1 MSDYIDDVFGSQG
14 ALARKFPG
22 YQPREGQIALARAV
36 DRAIATSGHLL
47 AEAPTGTGKSI
58 GYAVPAIHHAIQRG
72 SAAIIVTANIALQ
85 EQLVRKDLPLLR
97 EVLPDFFRYA
107 LLKGK
112 SNYLCLD
119 KLYNGSSGLPDPE
132 DAEMN
137 KQIVEWGQATETGD
151 MSDLPFQPSA
161 KLWSRFSVSSEE
173 CLGTDCEYHGNCH
186 SQIARES
193 ASIAEVVVTNYHLFF
208 ADMHVRE
215 MTEGMVSLLPNY
227 SVAVLDEGHK
237 AVEIARDFFGF
248 RITEGMLRNVASY
261 LDYTEKLA
269 LEGAYN
275 DFFLALGMY
284 RRNPKYKSR
293 IREMNCVPSERLDIA
308 LEAAVENYAKMLGG
322 LLMDYA
328 ALDIQERKRVRKLA
342 ARYTRAKELREE
354 IAAVMTLERDDA
366 DSVYFIEEEQGRIA
380 LCAKPVNVADMLRE
394 RLFKTTS
401 SVSVTSATLAARGS
415 FEYISKDLGADGAQ
429 TLMAASPFSWGDQAL
444 LITPP
449 DVPEPND
456 PKFAVE
462 IGKKFVQTIELARGR
477 TLGLFTS
484 YKGLNAAHE
493 QAVRTGYRIL
503 KQGDMPRT
511 QLIEEFKRDVNSVLL
526 GVESFWAGVDVP
538 GESLSCVFIDKLPF
552 TTPDDPIM
560 DALTERD
567 RDWFMKYSVPK
578 AIISFKQGFGR
589 LIRTSTD
596 KGVVVLCDRRVSTKF
611 YGKHFIDSLPQV
623 QRSSNIDDVR
633 NFLDGEPLVRVSTAS
648 APLPSSRSLLDL

>member
-1 MSDYIDDVFGSQG
+1 LSDYIDDVFGPQG
-14 ALARKFPG
+14 VLAQKFAG

-58 GYAVPAIHHAIQRG
+58 GYAVPAIHHAVKHR
-72 SAAIIVTANIALQ
+72 SAAVIVTANIALQ
-85 EQLVRKDLPLLR
+85 EQLVRKDLPLLS

-112 SNYLCLD
+112 NNYLCLD
-119 KLYNGSSGLPDPE
+119 KLNNGAPGLPDPE

-137 KQIVEWGQATETGD
+137 ACIAKWAETTKTGD
-151 MSDLPFQPSA
+151 MSDLPFQPPA
-161 KLWSRFSVSSEE
+161 RLWARFSVSSDE
-173 CLGTDCEYHGNCH
+173 CFGKDCEFYNSCY
-186 SQIARES
+186 SQIAREM
-193 ASIAEVVVTNYHLFF
+193 ASIAEIVVTNYHLFF
-208 ADMHVRE
+208 ADMQVRKA
-215 MTEGMVSLLPNY
+215 TKGMVSLLPNY
-227 SVAVLDEGHK
+227 SVAILDEGHK

-248 RITEGMLRNVASY
+248 RITEGMFRNIASY
-261 LDYTEKLA
+261 LDYTEKVA
-269 LEGAYN
+269 LESAYN
-275 DFFLALGMY
+275 DFFISLGMY

-293 IREMNCVPSERLDIA
+293 IREMNCVPSERIDNA
-308 LEAAVENYAKMLGG
+308 LEAAIENYAKMLGG
-322 LLMDYA
+322 LLTDYQS
-328 ALDIQERKRVRKLA
+328 LDIQERKRVHKLA

-354 IAAVMTLERDDA
+354 IAAAMMLERGDVDN
-366 DSVYFIEEEQGRIA
+366 VYFIDEEKGRVA
-380 LCAKPVNVADMLRE
+380 LCSKPVNVADMLRE
-394 RLFKTTS
+394 QLFKFTS
-401 SVSVTSATLAARGS
+401 SVSVTSATLATCGS
-415 FEYISKDLGADGAQ
+415 FEYVSKDLGVDGAK
-429 TLMAASPFSWGDQAL
+429 TLIVPSPFSWSDQVL

-456 PKFAVE
+456 PRFAVE
-462 IGKKFVQTIELARGR
+462 VARKFAQTIELARGR

-493 QAVRTGYRIL
+493 QAMQTGYRIL

-511 QLIEEFKRDVNSVLL
+511 QLIDEFKRDINSVLL

-578 AIISFKQGFGR
+578 AIIAFKQGFGR
-589 LIRTSTD
+589 LIRTTTD
-596 KGVVVLCDRRVSTKF
+596 KGVVVLCDRRVATKF
-611 YGKHFIDSLPQV
+611 YGRHFIESLPQV
-623 QRSSNIDDVR
+623 PRSSNIDDVR
-633 NFLDGEPLVRVSTAS
+633 HFLDGEPLVRVSTMT
-648 APLPSSRSLLDL
+648 APLSSSRSLLDL